1 MSTYTA
7 DDVLFGYRFNRLV
20 FTVPTPS
27 LTDNTQDPPVT
38 GRFFAG
44 NTGFGENIMTTSI
57 VFRFTS
63 TAAQKVIVSWGDG
76 AFDNLNFNVGSNGI
90 ARNEHEYTDGLD
102 EHTIV
107 FSFEKPK
114 AITEILTLNVDVGD
128 TISEDLKKFTG
139 LEKLI
144 FGNRSG
150 IQEFPADLSTLT
162 NLTILEISDADIP
175 KIDDSIFSLP
185 LETLSLINSVDF
197 STTEAS
203 TSLERLAEFVF
214 LEELDF
220 RDTTLT
226 EFPSNFINRTGLF
239 KLSIGGNNPF
249 TTLPLNIPIS
259 VKELQIDR
267 KDIPLTSYTNFDRL
281 VNLEEL
287 LLELTFD
294 YENLAIGDELASCEK
309 LKTIKYVRDAVITL
323 VRTNAHVN
331 NLFDFVATRGYG
343 DITTGGSDKFR
354 DMNISLIIGGHDNTN
369 NRPSG
374 TYQAPTG
381 FNKNVSNGTP
391 ANELEKVYCLVEN
404 YGHTWEVGDG
414 VTNGETQTFSPS

>member
-20 FTVPTPS
+20 FTVPTP
-27 LTDNTQDPPVT
+27 LVTDETQDPPVT

-44 NTGFGENIMTTSI
+44 NTGFGASIMNTTINFS
-57 VFRFTS
+57 FT
-63 TAAQKVIVSWGDG
+63 TTKTQKLTISWGDG
-76 AFDNLNFNVGSNGI
+76 AFSVINLTVGTNTL

-114 AITEILTLNVDVGD
+114 AISAISTLNVDVGNV
-128 TISEDLKKFTG
+128 ISDDLKKFTG
-139 LEKLI
+139 LQSINFRLKANIE
-144 FGNRSG
+144 
-150 IQEFPADLSTLT
+150 QFPADLSSLT
-162 NLTILEISDADIP
+162 NLIELEVSDSDLL
-175 KIDDSIFSLP
+175 KIDDSLFSLP
-185 LETLSLINSVDF
+185 LRKLSFVNSIDF
-197 STTEAS
+197 SETAAS
-203 TSLERLAEFVF
+203 ESLERLAEFVF

-220 RDTTLT
+220 TSTTLT
-226 EFPSNFINRTGLF
+226 EFPSNFINRNLLT

-259 VKELQIDR
+259 VKELQIGR
-267 KDIPLTSYTNFDRL
+267 KTVPLTSYTNFDRL

-287 LLELTFD
+287 ILELTFD

-331 NLFDFVATRGYG
+331 NLFDFIATRGYG

-354 DMNISLIIGGHDNTN
+354 DMTISLIIGGAVNTN

-374 TYQAPTG
+374 TYQAPSG

-404 YGHTWEVGDG
+404 YGHTWKVGDG
-414 VTNGETQTFSPS
+414 NTNSGEETFSPS

>member
-1 MSTYTA
+1 MFTA
-7 DDVLFGYRFNRLV
+7 DDVLFGYRFNRLA

-38 GRFFAG
+38 GRFFPG
-44 NTGFGENIMTTSI
+44 NTGGNDNIMGTTI
-57 VFRFTS
+57 EFRLTS
-63 TAAQKVIVSWGDG
+63 EVAQKVQISWGDG
-76 AFDNLNFNVGSNGI
+76 TFGELNLTIGSNTI
-90 ARNEHEYTDGLD
+90 SKTAHQYSDRLD
-102 EHTIV
+102 EHTVV

-114 AITEILTLNVDVGD
+114 AITKIQTLNVDVGNV
-128 TISEDLKKFTG
+128 IPNDLKKFTG
-139 LEKLI
+139 LQSI
-144 FGNRSG
+144 AFGQQAN
-150 IQEFPADLSTLT
+150 IEQFPADLSSLT
-162 NLTILEISDADIP
+162 NLIELAVSDSNLL
-175 KIDDSIFSLP
+175 KIDDSLFSL
-185 LETLSLINSVDF
+185 LLRKLSFVNSIDF
-197 STTEAS
+197 SETAAS
-203 TSLERLAEFVF
+203 NSLARLAEFVF

-226 EFPSNFINRTGLF
+226 EFPANFINRNLLT

-259 VKELQIDR
+259 VKELLIDR

-287 LLELTFD
+287 ILELTFD

-309 LKTIKYVRDAVITL
+309 LKTIQYVRDAVITL

-354 DMNISLIIGGHDNTN
+354 DMNISLIIGPDVNTN

-374 TYQAPTG
+374 TYQAPSG

-414 VTNGETQTFSPS
+414 NTNSGEQTFSPS